1 MKELFILLAII
12 IGIIVA
18 LPFVLL
24 ILSAIIQL
32 ICGLWID
39 AWKVLATAW

>member
-32 ICGLWID
+32 IWNLWID
-39 AWKVLATAW
+39 AWKLLITAW

>member
-1 MKELFILLAII
+1 MKELFILSAII
-12 IGIIVA
+12 AVIIVA

-32 ICGLWID
+32 IYGLWID
-39 AWKVLATAW
+39 AWKVLATVW